1 MSVLRMTLLGI
12 VVVVAWISLL
22 PKIMPYKTK
31 PQYSDEELRQF
42 ALTHGMKPIPKNDE
56 ELYRLINSKEN
67 PVTKEKAALGKKLF
81 FDPRLSKENSKS
93 CASCHMLSK
102 DSHDKKAFYKD
113 ITHPQNK
120 TDCMV
125 CHIKDQ
131 SGSDRLASAVGVHS
145 KEHPRHL
152 NTLTVLNASLA
163 KYQMWDAR
171 SPSSL
176 DSVKMMITDP
186 ALMDLTPNQAVKRIA
201 SVAAYQK
208 EFASVFDD
216 GIQFEN
222 IAKAIDAYQRTLLT
236 RSAYDR
242 FLEGDNNAISQEAKR
257 GLQNFIQLG
266 CKGCHTGI
274 TVGGQTIQKF
284 PARNYNHI
292 INVTGV
298 FSTTLKGRDVARF
311 EFNFEPYRRFP
322 FENKG
327 GFLGKDEQQ
336 RFRVP
341 ILRNVTKTSPYF
353 HNGAV
358 FDLRRAVYIM
368 GKYQLSMEL
377 SDTQIDEIVAF
388 LRSLEGDVAPL
399 PKELQ

>member
-1 MSVLRMTLLGI
+1 MSILRLTLLGI
-12 VVVVAWISLL
+12 VIVVAWISLL

-31 PQYSDEELRQF
+31 QPYSDEELRRF
-42 ALTHGMKPIPKNDE
+42 ALTHGMQPIPKDE
-56 ELYRLINSKEN
+56 KKLYSLLESKEN
-67 PVTKEKAALGKKLF
+67 PITKEKVALGKRLF
-81 FDPRLSKENSKS
+81 FDPRLSKDKSRS

-102 DSHDKKAFYKD
+102 NPHDKKAFFKD
-113 ITHPQNK
+113 ITHPKNK

-131 SGSDRLASAVGVHS
+131 SGSDRLATAIGVEE
-145 KEHPRHL
+145 KQHPRHL
-152 NTLTVLNASLA
+152 NTLTILNASLA

-176 DSVKMMITDP
+176 ESVKIMITDP
-186 ALMDLTPNQAVKRIA
+186 ALMGLTKIEATKRIEGDP
-201 SVAAYQK
+201 AYQK
-208 EFASVFDD
+208 EFAATFED
-216 GIQFEN
+216 GVTFEN
-222 IAKAIDAYQRTLLT
+222 IAKVIDAYTRTLLT

-242 FLEGDNNAISQEAKR
+242 FLEGDDNAISQEAKR
-257 GLQNFIQLG
+257 GLQNFIELG

-311 EFNFEPYRRFP
+311 EFNFQPYRRFP

-353 HNGAV
+353 HNGAI

-388 LRSLEGDVAPL
+388 LRSLEGEVVPV

>member
-31 PQYSDEELRQF
+31 PPYSDEELRQF

-67 PVTKEKAALGKKLF
+67 PVTKEKVALGKKLF
-81 FDPRLSKENSKS
+81 FDPRLSKDNSKS

-102 DSHDKKAFYKD
+102 DPHDKKAFYKD

-201 SVAAYQK
+201 SVTAYQK

-222 IAKAIDAYQRTLLT
+222 IAKAIDAYQRNST
-236 RSAYDR
+236 D
-242 FLEGDNNAISQEAKR
+242 SQCLR
-257 GLQNFIQLG
+257 PLF
-266 CKGCHTGI
+266 
-274 TVGGQTIQKF
+274 GG
-284 PARNYNHI
+284 
-292 INVTGV
+292 
-298 FSTTLKGRDVARF
+298 
-311 EFNFEPYRRFP
+311 
-322 FENKG
+322 
-327 GFLGKDEQQ
+327 
-336 RFRVP
+336 
-341 ILRNVTKTSPYF
+341 
-353 HNGAV
+353 
-358 FDLRRAVYIM
+358 
-368 GKYQLSMEL
+368 
-377 SDTQIDEIVAF
+377 
-388 LRSLEGDVAPL
+388 
-399 PKELQ
+399 

>member
-67 PVTKEKAALGKKLF
+67 PVTKEKVALGKKLF
-81 FDPRLSKENSKS
+81 FDPRLSKDNSKS

-102 DSHDKKAFYKD
+102 DPHDKKAFYKD

-120 TDCMV
+120 TDCMI

-242 FLEGDNNAISQEAKR
+242 FLEGDNDAISQEAKR

>member
-1 MSVLRMTLLGI
+1 MSILRLTLLGI
-12 VVVVAWISLL
+12 VIVVAWISLL
-22 PKIMPYKTK
+22 PKIMPYTALQ
-31 PQYSDEELRQF
+31 PYSDEELRRF
-42 ALTHGMKPIPKNDE
+42 ALTHGMKPIPKDE
-56 ELYRLINSKEN
+56 KALYRLIDSKEN
-67 PVTKEKAALGKKLF
+67 HVTKEKVALGKRLF
-81 FDPRLSKENSKS
+81 FDPRLSKDNTRS

-102 DSHDKKAFYKD
+102 NPHDKEAFYKD

-131 SGSDRLASAVGVHS
+131 SGSDRLAGAVGIGS
-145 KEHPRHL
+145 KEHPHHL
-152 NTLTVLNASLA
+152 NTLTILNASLA

-176 DSVKMMITDP
+176 ESVKMMITDP
-186 ALMDLTPNQAVKRIA
+186 ALMGLSQKEATKRIDTVPA
-201 SVAAYQK
+201 YKKAFKAA
-208 EFASVFDD
+208 FRD
-216 GIQFEN
+216 GITFQN

-242 FLEGDNNAISQEAKR
+242 FLDGDDNAISREAKR
-257 GLQNFIQLG
+257 GLQDFIELG

-298 FSTTLKGRDVARF
+298 FSPTLKGRDVAHF

-327 GFLGKDEQQ
+327 GFLGRNEQQ

-353 HNGAV
+353 HNGAI

-377 SDTQIDEIVAF
+377 SDTQIDEITAF
-388 LRSLEGDVAPL
+388 LRSLEGEVVST